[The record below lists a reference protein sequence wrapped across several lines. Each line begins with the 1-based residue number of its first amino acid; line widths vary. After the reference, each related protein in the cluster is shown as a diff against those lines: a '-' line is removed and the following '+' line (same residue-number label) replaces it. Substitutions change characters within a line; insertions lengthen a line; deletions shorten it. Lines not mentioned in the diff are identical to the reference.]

1 MPGPRAYQEPPDGG
15 WGWMIVLGSFVQ
27 TALIFG
33 LIRSF
38 GAFFVEFVRYFDE
51 LAARVSWVTSI
62 GIAVQQCLSP
72 LASALSTRYGAR
84 PVIMTGGLV
93 AGLGLFLAS
102 FATSLVHLYICIG
115 LLSGF
120 GWALVVTPVM
130 ASVTRYFKKKRT
142 IATALST
149 TGVVL
154 SSAFSPLFQYLID
167 SYSWRGALIILAGM
181 TLNLMVCGALI
192 RPLTLKEDLPT
203 SGEEV
208 AKQNQ
213 HKTRLRQCSSL
224 FGLSLLSHWPFM
236 KYVLANTLISVGYF
250 VPFIHLVAH
259 AQCAG
264 FDEYQAA
271 FVISVAAGADLCG
284 RIFTGWLA
292 DWAHIRLLHMFAV
305 WSSVTGFAMILVP
318 LGSSYAAL
326 LGICI
331 LYGFF
336 AAGMIPLIFSVLPEI
351 VGIGNVFRAIGILQM
366 IESFGSLLGIPLSGW
381 LRDLTGDYT
390 ISFWVAG
397 AFLLLGT
404 LVLCTLPNFFSC
416 CSPKPVNQ
424 LEMIPEVLKLDPASE
439 LFDQEKTVNWDQ
451 ETNDPN
457 TASGQGNRSCKEC
470 PATS

>member
-1 MPGPRAYQEPPDGG
+1 MPAPRVHQEPPDGG
-15 WGWMIVLGSFVQ
+15 WGWMIVLGSFIQ

-38 GAFFVEFVRYFDE
+38 GAFFVEFVDYFDE

-62 GIAVQQCLSP
+62 GIAMQQCASP

-84 PVIMTGGLV
+84 PVVMTGGLV
-93 AGLGLFLAS
+93 AGLGMFIAS

-149 TGVVL
+149 TGVGL

-167 SYSWRGALIILAGM
+167 SYSWRGALIILSGM
-181 TLNLMVCGALI
+181 TFNLMVCGALI
-192 RPLTLKEDLPT
+192 RPLTLKEDLPAL
-203 SGEEV
+203 GKEV
-208 AKQNQ
+208 ARRDQDKKCLQ
-213 HKTRLRQCSSL
+213 QCSSL
-224 FGLSLLSHWPFM
+224 FGLTLLYHWPFM
-236 KYVLANTLISVGYF
+236 RYVLANTLINIGYF

-259 AQCAG
+259 ARGAG

-292 DWAHIRLLHMFAV
+292 DWGRIRLLHMFAV
-305 WSSVTGFAMILVP
+305 WTSVTGLAIILVP

-326 LGICI
+326 LGISI

-336 AAGMIPLIFSVLPEI
+336 SAGMVPLIFSIVPEI
-351 VGIGNVFRAIGILQM
+351 VGIGNVFRAVGILQM

-381 LRDLTGDYT
+381 LRDLTGGYT
-390 ISFWVAG
+390 TSFGVAG
-397 AFLLLGT
+397 GFLLLGS

-416 CSPKPVNQ
+416 SSPKPLDQ
-424 LEMIPEVLKLDPASE
+424 LVAPEVLKPDPAGE
-439 LFDQEKTVNWDQ
+439 LFDL
-451 ETNDPN
+451 ETSDTDTESVQPN
-457 TASGQGNRSCKEC
+457 GSCKDY
-470 PATS
+470 PTTS